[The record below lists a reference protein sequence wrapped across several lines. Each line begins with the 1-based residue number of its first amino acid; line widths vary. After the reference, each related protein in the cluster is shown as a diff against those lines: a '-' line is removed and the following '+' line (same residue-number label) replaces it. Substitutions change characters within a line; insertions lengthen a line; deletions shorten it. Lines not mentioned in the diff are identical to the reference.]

1 MSEEKIISGY
11 CRVLDQGRMVTVEWD
26 GPELLDA
33 DCCYG
38 ACVHQSACEIGKAI
52 TALLE
57 AQPGSAIHPGL
68 PRTDTR

>member
-52 TALLE
+52 TALL
-57 AQPGSAIHPGL
+57 
-68 PRTDTR
+68 

>member
-57 AQPGSAIHPGL
+57 AKPG
-68 PRTDTR
+68 